1 MRCSIICFDET
12 ESFSCTT
19 TAVAKIFLLVY
30 ATSGCD
36 NVHQAL
42 GYVDHPGYLL
52 SGKQQ
57 LYLRNLEGQA
67 LDLSF
72 GVS

>member
-42 GYVDHPGYLL
+42 GYVDHPGYL
-52 SGKQQ
+52 SGGKQRVH
-57 LYLRNLEGQA
+57 LRNLEGLA